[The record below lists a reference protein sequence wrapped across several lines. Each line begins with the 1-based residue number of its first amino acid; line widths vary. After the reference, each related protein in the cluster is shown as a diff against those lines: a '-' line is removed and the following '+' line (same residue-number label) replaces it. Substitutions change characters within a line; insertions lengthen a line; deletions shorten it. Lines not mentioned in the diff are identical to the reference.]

1 MNWRNHIEI
10 NDQVLNGKP
19 VIKGT
24 RISIEH
30 IVKLL
35 ASGWS
40 ENEILENYPRL
51 SSKSLQAV
59 FQYIHE
65 FINDG
70 LIYQN
75 PAKTSE

>member
-1 MNWRNHIEI
+1 MNWRDHIEI
-10 NDQVLNGKP
+10 NDKVLNGKP

-40 ENEILENYPRL
+40 EKEIIDNYPRL
-51 SSKSLQAV
+51 NSQSLQAV
-59 FQYIHE
+59 FLYIHE
-65 FINDG
+65 FIDDG
-70 LIYQN
+70 LIYHN
-75 PAKTSE
+75 PIKTSK